1 MRWLPGAGESEF
13 SMTNRYHVA
22 EPDRARRRLAFAVL
36 GALLLGLALMFVRAP
51 LAHAADDQIDS
62 FGIVY
67 DVDKSGVTHAQ
78 ETIVY
83 RFGSGSGRHG
93 IDRYFVT
100 REKYDDTQDAVY
112 TIDNLTVTSPT
123 PGVKTQFSERT
134 DKTNDGRGEQ
144 LRLRIGDPDVT
155 VSAATATYVISYDI
169 TGAIR
174 TFPDKKPPYDEFY
187 WDATG
192 LDWTAAIKKVSIK
205 VSVPGGVKDTTCTYG
220 AVGAT
225 EKCSATISD
234 GVATYTAA
242 NLAAKQGVTIG
253 AKIGAGL
260 VSGNAPQLEPDG
272 SKLTTAEKTGL
283 VAAGVGGAAITIG
296 SPILGV
302 LWWRKNGR
310 DRRYA
315 GLAPGTV
322 PLPGQTA
329 EVVANDPD
337 LPIPVAFSPPK
348 VPVAEAG
355 LLIDGQV
362 DARETAAT
370 IIDLAVRG
378 ALTVQSSGKDEFTVT
393 LVDPNVAAAPH
404 EMVLLTELFGG
415 NPPGAVKDL
424 SEQGSLLD
432 AHKAMQGAVR
442 SQVAARGWFTKV
454 PSSAATRG
462 IGFGG
467 IALFAFLA
475 FSLGTWVLWILL
487 PLLPIVITVLIIRVK
502 MRRGQRTADGRAVT
516 DQIEGFK
523 TYLATAEADQLRFEE
538 GEDIFSKY
546 LPWAIAFELAD
557 RWAKVCGDLVAMG
570 RLPNTTPY
578 WYYGAYNM
586 AAFNTSFLTSGLTSA
601 ATPAPS
607 SGASGTGFGGGSSF
621 SGGGFSG
628 GGGGGGGGG
637 SW

>member
-1 MRWLPGAGESEF
+1 M
-13 SMTNRYHVA
+13 
-22 EPDRARRRLAFAVL
+22 DRSRRLALVAL
-36 GALLLGLALMFVRAP
+36 AALLLGLALTLVRAP
-51 LAHAADDQIDS
+51 LAHAAGDQIDS
-62 FGIVY
+62 FDIVY
-67 DVDKSGVTHAQ
+67 DVRPSGVVHAE

-83 RFGSGSGRHG
+83 RFGDSSGRHG

-112 TIDNLTVTSPT
+112 TVDNIQVSSPT

-144 LRLRIGDPDVT
+144 IRLRIGDPDVT
-155 VSAATATYVISYDI
+155 VSSTTATYVISYDVS
-169 TGAIR
+169 GAMR
-174 TFPDKKPPYDEFY
+174 TFPDKQPPYDEFY

-205 VSVPGGVKDTTCTYG
+205 VSVPGGVQDTTCTYG
-220 AVGAT
+220 SVQSTA
-225 EKCSATISD
+225 KCTATISD
-234 GVATYTAA
+234 GVATYSAA
-242 NLAAKQGVTIG
+242 DLAAQQGVTIG

-260 VSGNAPQLEPDG
+260 VSDNAPHLQPDG
-272 SKLTTAEKTGL
+272 SKLTSGETAGL
-283 VAAGVGGAAITIG
+283 VAAGIGAAAITIG

-337 LPIPVAFSPPK
+337 LPIPVAFSPPRI
-348 VPVAEAG
+348 PVAEAG
-355 LLIDGQV
+355 LLVDGQV

-378 ALTVQSSGKDEFTVT
+378 AVTVQSTGKDDFTVT
-393 LVDPNVAAAPH
+393 LVNPDAAAAPH
-404 EMVLLTELFGG
+404 EMVLLTTLFDGQ
-415 NPPGAVKDL
+415 PPGAVKDL
-424 SEQGSLLD
+424 SAQGSLLP
-432 AHKAMQGAVR
+432 AHQAMQQAVR
-442 SQVAARGWFTKV
+442 DQVTARGWFTKV

-467 IALFAFLA
+467 IAVIAFLA
-475 FSLGTWVLWILL
+475 FSIGAWVLWILI
-487 PLLPIVITVLIIRVK
+487 PLLPILITVLVIRVK

-516 DQIEGFK
+516 DQVEGFK

-570 RLPNTTPY
+570 RLPNATPY
-578 WYYGAYNM
+578 WYYGMYNM
-586 AAFNTSFLTSGLTSA
+586 AAFNTSFLTSSLTSA

-607 SGASGTGFGGGSSF
+607 SGSGGTGFGGGSSF